1 MSATVV
7 DASLHATIQGA
18 VSVRALRRT
27 TESLVHESNHPV
39 RLLHGQPARVN
50 FFTQTHRLTAIVVAE
65 KITASEVSEIRVAE
79 NIIVIETA
87 EIRVTSQVS
96 HHVTKRPIVFVKQD
110 TTVRLIDSLG
120 FCCYCVYIL
129 SNLSCAHGV
138 CCGYLRAS

>member
-1 MSATVV
+1 MNATIV
-7 DASLHATIQGA
+7 DARLHATIQRA
-18 VSVRALRRT
+18 ISVTARRGRL
-27 TESLVHESNHPV
+27 ERLIHESNHPV

-50 FFTQTHRLTAIVVAE
+50 LFTQAHRLTAIVVAK
-65 KITASEVSEIRVAE
+65 KITASEVSEIRAAE

-87 EIRVTSQVS
+87 EIRVAREVS